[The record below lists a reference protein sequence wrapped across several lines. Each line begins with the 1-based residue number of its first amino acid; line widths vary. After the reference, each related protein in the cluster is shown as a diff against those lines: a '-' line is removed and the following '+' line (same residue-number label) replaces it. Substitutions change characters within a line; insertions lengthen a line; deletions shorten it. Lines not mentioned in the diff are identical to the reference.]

1 MAPNVICAKLSR
13 TRGPS
18 QLRAEKAYTRI
29 VTEYRAENWRREKH
43 GVDGL
48 IRRTH
53 SEIDN

>member
-1 MAPNVICAKLSR
+1 MSFAQSFGVRVGHLSYALKKR
-13 TRGPS
+13 TRCD
-18 QLRAEKAYTRI
+18 LLI
-29 VTEYRAENWRREKH
+29 ITEYRAENWRREKH